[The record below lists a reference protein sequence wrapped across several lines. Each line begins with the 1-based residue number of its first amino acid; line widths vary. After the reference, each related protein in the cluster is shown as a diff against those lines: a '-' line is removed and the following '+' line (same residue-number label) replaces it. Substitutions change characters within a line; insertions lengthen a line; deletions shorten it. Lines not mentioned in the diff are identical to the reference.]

1 MIRLS
6 YWILPIISGTVWLG
20 TLLGLL
26 LHWIVGTNRTFYPS
40 MSEDQY
46 IAYISDV
53 GASEL
58 KPLFVTGCVIT
69 SVFLDAGF
77 LADRWLRHKGRLV
90 PNISLTEKVLSA
102 LTVFFALVGTAGLI
116 LLSVFDTLHYS
127 MLHRI
132 FLALFM
138 GGYALSAVFICWEYQ
153 RLGQNREHRIL
164 RVSFWIKLA
173 FVITEVLLSVG
184 FGVALRTRNQN
195 SGAVLEWVIAF
206 IFTLY
211 IFSFFVDLYPAVYT
225 GRRGVGAHRRHGPS
239 DAFRTKG
246 MPETTHQSSSSM
258 SQRRPI
264 DEESGRPDSLPM
276 RNGGGNGEYRTAA
289 RTYENGTAPMP
300 RPPPQD
306 F

>member
-6 YWILPIISGTVWLG
+6 YWVLPIISGTVWLG

-26 LHWIVGTNRTFYPS
+26 LHWIIGTNQMFYPS
-40 MSEDQY
+40 MSPGQR

-53 GASEL
+53 GASQL
-58 KPLFVTGCVIT
+58 KPLFITGCVIT
-69 SVFLDAGF
+69 TVFLDAGF

-90 PNISLTEKVLSA
+90 PNTSVTEKVLSA
-102 LTVFFALVGTAGLI
+102 LTVFFAFIGTAGLI
-116 LLSVFDTLHYS
+116 LLSIFDTLRWE

-132 FLALFM
+132 FLTLFM

-153 RLGQNREHRIL
+153 RLGKNREHRIL

-184 FGVALRTRNQN
+184 FGVALTTRNQN
-195 SGAVLEWVIAF
+195 SGAILEWVIAF
-206 IFTLY
+206 IFTFY
-211 IFSFFVDLYPAVYT
+211 IFSFLVDLYPAIYT
-225 GRRGVGAHRRHGPS
+225 GRRGIGAHRQRGAS

-246 MPETTHQSSSSM
+246 MPGITHQSSSSM
-258 SQRRPI
+258 SQRRPL
-264 DEESGRPDSLPM
+264 DEENGRPDSFPM
-276 RNGGGNGEYRTAA
+276 RSAGGNGEYGRSYA
-289 RTYENGTAPMP
+289 NGTAPMP
-300 RPPPQD
+300 RPPPQN

>member
-20 TLLGLL
+20 MLLGLL
-26 LHWIVGTNRTFYPS
+26 LHWIVGTNRMTYPS
-40 MSEDQY
+40 MSADQY

-69 SVFLDAGF
+69 SVFLDASF

-90 PNISLTEKVLSA
+90 PNTSLTEKVLSA
-102 LTVFFALVGTAGLI
+102 LTVFFALVGTVGLI
-116 LLSVFDTLHYS
+116 LLSVFDTLHYP
-127 MLHRI
+127 MVHRI
-132 FLALFM
+132 FLAVFM

-173 FVITEVLLSVG
+173 FVITEVGLSAG
-184 FGVALRTRNQN
+184 FGVALRRNQN

-211 IFSFFVDLYPAVYT
+211 IFSFLIDLYPAVYT
-225 GRRGVGAHRRHGPS
+225 GRRGVGARRRHGAS
-239 DAFRTKG
+239 DAFRTNG
-246 MPETTHQSSSSM
+246 MPETTHQPSSSM
-258 SQRRPI
+258 SQRRMI
-264 DEESGRPDSLPM
+264 DEENGRTDSFPM
-276 RNGGGNGEYRTAA
+276 RNGGGNVEYRTAA
-289 RTYENGTAPMP
+289 QTYENGTAPMP